1 MDWRDVLRERG
12 VPVWR
17 GASVVEVTSGATFLC
32 VQEPDEEGGFNT
44 APDPVEYGYEG
55 KRLAGSGYVGLG
67 DVVVNLSDPDTQ
79 PAYLRRLAVR
89 LGCPEGVAQEGVR
102 FYQVM
107 RGLWILDAGFV
118 HLSFRAQWS
127 RGFERL
133 GTNNRLLALALAWPK
148 EGV

>member
-12 VPVWR
+12 VPVWV
-17 GASVVEVTSGATFLC
+17 GARVQCGADRASWGTVVDTGDNVVTVRHWATRSEVEAEKHDCLLFL
-32 VQEPDEEGGFNT
+32 D
-44 APDPVEYGYEG
+44 
-55 KRLAGSGYVGLG
+55 
-67 DVVVNLSDPDTQ
+67 DPDTQ

-89 LGCPEGVAQEGVR
+89 LGCPEEVVQEGVR

-127 RGFERL
+127 HGFERL